1 MGSFVFLCL
10 VFLYTEFYFS
20 CFLLDYIKVN
30 TPGCLYQIRSG
41 DTDVF
46 PYNTDSADS
55 VVVYSLPLFNGK
67 RCLTQGWEWIEPL
80 LTQAFIM

>member
-1 MGSFVFLCL
+1 MFSISVHGVLLFLISIG
-10 VFLYTEFYFS
+10 LYKSKY
-20 CFLLDYIKVN
+20 L
-30 TPGCLYQIRSG
+30 GCLYQIRSG

-67 RCLTQGWEWIEPL
+67 RYLTQG
-80 LTQAFIM
+80 